1 MLTNLRTLAAGLKP
15 NAPLADY
22 TTFRLG
28 GPCRFLIACE
38 SPEELEAAVG
48 ELRESKKNFI
58 LIGGGSNLLVSDDG
72 VDAAVL
78 RYLSPRPL
86 ISREG
91 TDLIVS
97 GSTLLDHLVEFA
109 LECGLEGVNYAS
121 GIPGTVGG
129 AIVGNAGAFGQQ
141 VGDHVTSVCLL
152 TKDGIKK
159 KVPPSRLDFRYRH
172 SNLKETG
179 HMVLSARFAMTP
191 VDPEKLRQ
199 ERRDILKVR
208 HEKHPDLKRQP
219 CAGSFFRNIEPTSQA
234 ERRQAAGWFLEQA
247 GVKKFRV
254 GGAVIFEKHANI
266 IIKSDGCRSQDV
278 YALSQLM
285 AQAVKEKFGLDLVRE
300 VRLVGR
306 FDGMPEGI
314 QKIIW

>member
-1 MLTNLRTLAAGLKP
+1 MLTNLSTLAVGLKP

-28 GPCRFLIACE
+28 GPCRFLITCQ
-38 SPEELEAAVG
+38 SPQELEAAIG
-48 ELRESKKNFI
+48 ELLESKQNFI

-72 VDAAVL
+72 VDAVVL
-78 RYLSPRPL
+78 SYASPRPL

-97 GSTLLDHLVEFA
+97 GSTQWDHLVEFA
-109 LECGLEGVNYAS
+109 LECGLGGVNYAS

-141 VGDHVTSVCLL
+141 VGDHLTSVCLL

-159 KVPPSRLDFRYRH
+159 EVNPSSLDFRYRH
-172 SNLKETG
+172 SNLKQTG
-179 HMVLSARFAMTP
+179 QIVLSARFAMTP
-191 VDPEKLRQ
+191 GDPEKLRQ
-199 ERRDILKVR
+199 ERLEILKLR
-208 HEKHPDLKRQP
+208 GEKHPDLKRQP

-247 GVKKFRV
+247 GVKHFRV
-254 GGAVIFEKHANI
+254 GGACIFEKHANI
-266 IIKSDGCRSQDV
+266 IVKSDGCRSQDV
-278 YALSQLM
+278 YDLHKLM

-306 FDGMPEGI
+306 FPGMPEKI
-314 QKIIW
+314 NNIIW